1 MLRVRQRHGAQSIR
15 PSGRWEDNISLDK
28 TASIIRFGSD
38 GWHARFDEGF
48 DEENVAR
55 VAEALGLL
63 WAESAP
69 DEGGTVYVG
78 FDTRH
83 CSEECA
89 QAAAG
94 VIASYGLRVKVS
106 AVACPTPAVGW
117 NCGNDPSAL
126 GGLIVTSSERSCEYG
141 GLIVRGADGGSCPR
155 EFLDRVEQEVSQH
168 APSERAP
175 FEVADLVT
183 PYAASLAKFIGEAP
197 RRQLKIVVDPM
208 FGSGSGIL
216 SALVRNLGH
225 EVAEIHGEKC
235 EDFEGIHPDPK
246 DPWADA
252 CEQAVVS
259 SGADLGVLLDGDGDR
274 AGVVDECGN
283 LLAVRELTPLI
294 LSYLG
299 EARGMKGRVVTT
311 LTCSAS
317 IEREAKR
324 LGCDFTSVPVG
335 FGRIY
340 REIREGDVLLGAEE
354 YGGISIPSHL
364 PERDGLLVCLLLIQ
378 MVAESGLSLRE
389 LVNNMDAQIGR
400 RRYTRRD
407 VRLEAA
413 YTQAFRN
420 VLPGLN
426 PQEVAGRTPV
436 EVSHADGLR
445 LQFDDDSWV
454 LMRPSRTEPVVRVYA
469 EAPTAQ
475 ERDELL
481 EASCDI
487 VRGGF

>member
-1 MLRVRQRHGAQSIR
+1 M
-15 PSGRWEDNISLDK
+15 DK

-89 QAAAG
+89 RAAAG
-94 VIASYGLRVKVS
+94 VIASYGLRAKVS
-106 AVACPTPAVGW
+106 SVACPTPAVGW

-183 PYAASLAKFIGEAP
+183 PYAASLAKFIGEPP

>member
-1 MLRVRQRHGAQSIR
+1 M
-15 PSGRWEDNISLDK
+15 DK
-28 TASIIRFGSD
+28 TASIIRFGND
-38 GWHARFDEGF
+38 GWHARYDEGF
-48 DEENVAR
+48 DEKNVAR

-69 DEGGTVYVG
+69 VAGGTVYVG

-83 CSEECA
+83 RSEEYA
-89 QAAAG
+89 RVAAG

-106 AVACPTPAVGW
+106 AVTCPTPVVGW
-117 NCGNDPSAL
+117 SCGHDPSAL
-126 GGLIVTSSERSCEYG
+126 GGLVITASERSCEYG
-141 GLIVRGADGGSCPR
+141 GLIVRGPDGGSCAR
-155 EFLDRVEQEVSQH
+155 EFLDRVEQEVSQQ
-168 APSERAP
+168 APAGRAP
-175 FEVADLVT
+175 FEVSDLVT
-183 PYAASLAKFIGEAP
+183 PYAAALEAFVGEP
-197 RRQLKIVVDPM
+197 SCRQLKIVVDPM
-208 FGSGSGIL
+208 YGSGSGIL

-274 AGVVDECGN
+274 AAVVDEFGA

-299 EARGMKGRVVTT
+299 ESRGMSGRVVTT

-317 IEREAKR
+317 IEREARR
-324 LGCDFTSVPVG
+324 LGCEFTSVPVG

-340 REIREGDVLLGAEE
+340 REMREGDVLLGAEE
-354 YGGISIPSHL
+354 YGGISVPSHL

-378 MVAESGLSLRE
+378 MVAESGLSLRD

-407 VRLEAA
+407 VRLEPA

-481 EASCDI
+481 DSALGI